1 MSPPRRRQIAT
12 PPVGKVLIEKGLI
25 PLKYVKYFV
34 LDEADKLLEPDL
46 EYHTRSILKLVRRY
60 HVVLSSSSACDLSM
74 RESRPRRVDLADG
87 AHNGA

>member
-1 MSPPRRRQIAT
+1 MRARRRQIAT

-46 EYHTRSILKLVRRY
+46 EYHTRSILKLVRCY
-60 HVVLSSSSACDLSM
+60 YVALSSSVCDLSLSG
-74 RESRPRRVDLADG
+74 ELPPSSD
-87 AHNGA
+87 